1 MRLDAIHVEVTDH
14 IATITIDRP
23 PVNAVDTSTMAEIRD
38 AFRSLD
44 ERRDVRVAIFT
55 GAGSRAFIGG
65 ADLRSIDDDDPSNWD
80 PSRQLDRGVVARDA
94 MWAVYD
100 CAVPV
105 IAAVNGPAI
114 GAGLALAAVCDIIL
128 AVEGARFGATEINV
142 GLLGASSQLSLLVG
156 RHRTREMFLT
166 GEMITAEELHR
177 LGAIRSVV
185 SADTLMSAATELA
198 TTLAAK
204 SPIAMRLAKQSMN
217 RAEFL
222 PLKDAYRIEQ
232 DYTAKILTY
241 EDSAEARRAFLD
253 KRDPEWHWR

>member
-1 MRLDAIHVEVTDH
+1 MSSDALHLDVTDH

-23 PVNAVDTSTMAEIRD
+23 PVNAVDTATMAEIRD
-38 AFRSLD
+38 VFRSLD

-65 ADLRSIDDDDPSNWD
+65 ADIRSIDGDDPSTWD

-94 MWAVYD
+94 MWAIYD

-105 IAAVNGPAI
+105 IAAINGPAI
-114 GAGLALAAVCDIIL
+114 GAGLALAAVCDIIISV
-128 AVEGARFGATEINV
+128 AGARFGTTEINV
-142 GLLGASSQLSLLVG
+142 GLLGASSHLSMLVG
-156 RHRTREMFLT
+156 RHKTRELFLT
-166 GEMITAEELHR
+166 GEMITAEELHQ
-177 LGAIRSVV
+177 LGAVRSVV
-185 SADTLMSAATELA
+185 EAGELMATATTLA

-204 SPIAMRLAKQSMN
+204 SPIALRLAKQSMN

-222 PLKDAYRIEQ
+222 PLKEAYRIEQ

-241 EDSAEARRAFLD
+241 EDSTEARQAFLE

>member
-1 MRLDAIHVEVTDH
+1 MSSDALHLDVTDH

-23 PVNAVDTSTMAEIRD
+23 PVNAVDTATMAEIRD
-38 AFRSLD
+38 VFRSLD

-65 ADLRSIDDDDPSNWD
+65 ADIRSIDGDDPSTWD

-94 MWAVYD
+94 MWAIYD

-105 IAAVNGPAI
+105 IAAINGPAI
-114 GAGLALAAVCDIIL
+114 GAGLALAAVCDIIISV
-128 AVEGARFGATEINV
+128 AGARFGTTEINV
-142 GLLGASSQLSLLVG
+142 GLLGASSHLSMLVG
-156 RHRTREMFLT
+156 RHKTRELFLT
-166 GEMITAEELHR
+166 GEMITAEELHQ
-177 LGAIRSVV
+177 LGAVRSVV
-185 SADTLMSAATELA
+185 EAGELMATATTLA

-204 SPIAMRLAKQSMN
+204 SPIALRLAKQSMN

-222 PLKDAYRIEQ
+222 PLKEAYRIEQ

-241 EDSAEARRAFLD
+241 EDSTEARRAFLE

>member
-1 MRLDAIHVEVTDH
+1 
-14 IATITIDRP
+14 
-23 PVNAVDTSTMAEIRD
+23 
-38 AFRSLD
+38 
-44 ERRDVRVAIFT
+44 
-55 GAGSRAFIGG
+55 
-65 ADLRSIDDDDPSNWD
+65 
-80 PSRQLDRGVVARDA
+80 
-94 MWAVYD
+94 
-100 CAVPV
+100 
-105 IAAVNGPAI
+105 
-114 GAGLALAAVCDIIL
+114 
-128 AVEGARFGATEINV
+128 
-142 GLLGASSQLSLLVG
+142 
-156 RHRTREMFLT
+156 MFLT

>member
-1 MRLDAIHVEVTDH
+1 MSPAAIHIDVADH
-14 IATITIDRP
+14 VATVTIDRP
-23 PVNAVDTSTMAEIRD
+23 PVNAVDTETMAEIRD

-55 GAGSRAFIGG
+55 GAGGRAFIGG
-65 ADLRSIDDDDPSNWD
+65 ADLRSIDGDDPTTWD
-80 PSRQLDRGVVARDA
+80 ASRQLDRGVVARDA
-94 MWAVYD
+94 LWAIYD

-105 IAAVNGPAI
+105 IAAINGPAI
-114 GAGLALAAVCDIIL
+114 GAGLALAAVCDIII
-128 AVEGARFGATEINV
+128 AVEGARFGTTEINV
-142 GLLGASSQLSLLVG
+142 GLLGASSHLSMLVG
-156 RHRTREMFLT
+156 RHKTRELFLT

-177 LGAIRSVV
+177 LGAVRSVV
-185 SADTLMSAATELA
+185 PADQLMPAAVELA
-198 TTLAAK
+198 ATLAAK

-222 PLKDAYRIEQ
+222 PLKEAYRIEQ

-241 EDSAEARRAFLD
+241 EDSGEARRAFLD